1 MAPAAAASAAPQATV
16 RTFMRPLCDDAPRPV
31 TRASCER
38 RRITRRDDD
47 RDDEFDPQAGQKDPE
62 FGTYRSEG
70 VRPGVIA
77 LIVVGVLLLIFVL
90 QNDERHSIDFLFWHL
105 HVRTWF
111 ALLVAALLG
120 FAVGFLI
127 HWLLRRRAGGD

>member
-1 MAPAAAASAAPQATV
+1 VRGRPA
-16 RTFMRPLCDDAPRPV
+16 
-31 TRASCER
+31 
-38 RRITRRDDD
+38 TRRDDD

-77 LIVVGVLLLIFVL
+77 LIVVGVLLLVFVL
-90 QNDERHSIDFLFWHL
+90 QNDDRHSINFLFWHL

-111 ALLVAALLG
+111 GLLVAALLG
-120 FAVGFLI
+120 FAVGFLVL
-127 HWLLRRRAGGD
+127 WVRRRSRDGT